1 MKNNI
6 HIMENYIQN
15 IKRIREQKGISQDYM
30 AMELGISQS
39 TYTKLE
45 RGEVNLYVDRLL
57 KIAKVLNIGLA
68 RIFDENANNSFNVN
82 TYDTSSNFNQV
93 IENQYNDSKELIKK
107 LQNTLESENQHL
119 KEEVVFLRKLVEG
132 KF

>member
-1 MKNNI
+1 
-6 HIMENYIQN
+6 MENYIQN

-107 LQNTLESENQHL
+107 LQSTLESENQHL

>member
-1 MKNNI
+1 
-6 HIMENYIQN
+6 MENYIQN

-57 KIAKVLNIGLA
+57 KIAKVLNVGLA

>member
-1 MKNNI
+1 
-6 HIMENYIQN
+6 MENYIQN

-93 IENQYNDSKELIKK
+93 IENQFNDSKELIKK